1 MKKLLYLFLAITIAS
16 CSNTTPA
23 NSSNTL
29 LLENNGFKL
38 TFDEAGFKV
47 NNTKGDYLILD
58 ADGIKMS
65 KVNVYG
71 GLNVNNSNGTKFLAT
86 ITEDEYKNNRGKGG
100 ELRLYSNFE
109 GEYSGLKVA
118 SNIDILFSDIERLFN
133 IQNKKS
139 NTSNSIQNTIG
150 KACVKCEGTGLVPD
164 YFNPRES
171 ENCDRCDGTGRIFN

>member
-1 MKKLLYLFLAITIAS
+1 MFVLGNNGYIWVNFIKMKKLLYLFLAITIAS

-65 KVNVYG
+65 K
-71 GLNVNNSNGTKFLAT
+71 
-86 ITEDEYKNNRGKGG
+86 
-100 ELRLYSNFE
+100 
-109 GEYSGLKVA
+109 A
-118 SNIDILFSDIERLFN
+118 SFI
-133 IQNKKS
+133 
-139 NTSNSIQNTIG
+139 
-150 KACVKCEGTGLVPD
+150 
-164 YFNPRES
+164 
-171 ENCDRCDGTGRIFN
+171 

>member
-1 MKKLLYLFLAITIAS
+1 MKKLLYIFLTIAIAS

-65 KVNVYG
+65 KANVYG

-100 ELRLYSNFE
+100 ELRLYSNLD
-109 GEYSGLKVA
+109 GEYSGLIVA
-118 SNIDILFSDIERLFN
+118 SNIEMLFN
-133 IQNKKS
+133 NQNKKS

-150 KACVKCEGTGLVPD
+150 KTCTDCNGIGVHKTVWGDSRHCSSCV
-164 YFNPRES
+164 
-171 ENCDRCDGTGRIFN
+171 GTGRIFN